1 MSDTAIPADITI
13 FPHILCDQDIY
24 GICPLPACIP
34 AYSMFC
40 YQSFSSYLQYIS
52 LYRKN
57 HTKLPETAHTSSG
70 VFNQDP
76 FQNPEHPV
84 SDINFSDMPVT
95 CLCLPEEKNFRTFT
109 SPCLCFQSFP
119 NVWHNHYHA
128 DFTICSSCTAIILWL
143 QINFLSLPVRNS
155 QRIWCGIPK
164 FFTSCHW
171 SIHTVHCRFCGKHK
185 YVPDCNYPV
194 CDNMFTVCRQVYLRS
209 HPRPVTI
216 KSSWRHLKRPR
227 RYVMHE
233 VYIKHAWI
241 YSGMFLSQLGRLY
254 GISCFSYPD
263 RLYQT
268 HKSAFHLLH
277 TFLHITQFICSLNI
291 TNLSENI
298 ITS

>member
-40 YQSFSSYLQYIS
+40 YQSFSSYLCVSIIRPPEKQWTCIPDTAQSYLQYIS

-119 NVWHNHYHA
+119 NV
-128 DFTICSSCTAIILWL
+128 
-143 QINFLSLPVRNS
+143 
-155 QRIWCGIPK
+155 
-164 FFTSCHW
+164 
-171 SIHTVHCRFCGKHK
+171 
-185 YVPDCNYPV
+185 
-194 CDNMFTVCRQVYLRS
+194 
-209 HPRPVTI
+209 
-216 KSSWRHLKRPR
+216 
-227 RYVMHE
+227 
-233 VYIKHAWI
+233 
-241 YSGMFLSQLGRLY
+241 
-254 GISCFSYPD
+254 
-263 RLYQT
+263 
-268 HKSAFHLLH
+268 
-277 TFLHITQFICSLNI
+277 
-291 TNLSENI
+291 
-298 ITS
+298 